1 LQTENIVMPKIPNW
15 VFVLL
20 AILHLSAF
28 RVDMMD
34 IDATQYA
41 EMSREMAESGS
52 YLQLYDRGIDYLDK
66 PPMLFW
72 VSSLSMKVFG
82 YNNFGY
88 KLPSVLF
95 ALLAIYAVYRLTRLL
110 YNDNTARMAA
120 LILGACQGMYLMTND
135 VRTDTILMS
144 CVITALWMIK
154 EAEIQRRWYW
164 VLGGTAAIA
173 AGMMTKGPIALMVP
187 IFCFGSE
194 WVLKR
199 KWKQIFSPYH
209 FVDAVLI
216 AIFLIPMSIG
226 LYQQFDMHPEKTVNG
241 LQNVSG
247 LRFFY
252 WSQSFGRITGESPW
266 NNNAPFEFLFVGM
279 FWAFLPWMFLF
290 VPALVMRLVE
300 VVKQKFKLRP
310 EQEFITTGGFVLAYL
325 ALGSSKYQ
333 LPHYIFVVFPLAAI
347 MVAKLI
353 ADFADGKYAGL
364 YRVMKP
370 FQWVASVLIMI
381 ASLLAL
387 VIVFPV
393 GITGILVWML
403 AFSVW
408 LFIAMHKRIQAKMFW
423 VSAAAIMLANIFI
436 THHFYYNLLKY
447 QLGSSLGRYMKAN
460 KMQVDN
466 LTLHQI
472 DHPLNALHFYA
483 DRLIALDSTGTEP
496 GKYVLASYNGIE
508 DIKAQQLPYDLLLEG
523 AYFKVS
529 ELTPEFLNPATRHKA
544 TEKYYFIRMK

>member
-1 LQTENIVMPKIPNW
+1 MQTENIVMPKIPNW

-82 YNNFGY
+82 VNNFGY

-154 EAEIQRRWYW
+154 EAEIQRKWYW

-187 IFCFGSE
+187 MFCFGSD

-209 FVDAVLI
+209 LVDAVLI

-353 ADFADGKYAGL
+353 ADFADSKYAGL
-364 YRVMKP
+364 YKVMKP

-381 ASLLAL
+381 ASLLTL

-393 GITGILVWML
+393 GIMGILIWML

-423 VSAAAIMLANIFI
+423 VSTAAIMLANIFI

-447 QLGSSLGRYMKAN
+447 QLGSSVGRYMKAN
-460 KMQVDN
+460 KMQVDK

-483 DRLIALDSTGTEP
+483 DRLIALDSAGTEP

-523 AYFKVS
+523 SYFKVS
-529 ELTPEFLNPATRHKA
+529 ELTPEFLNPATRQKA

>member
-1 LQTENIVMPKIPNW
+1 MQTENIVMPKIPNW

-41 EMSREMAESGS
+41 EMSREMAQSGS

-88 KLPSVLF
+88 KLPSILF
-95 ALLAIYAVYRLTRLL
+95 ALLAMYSVYRLTRLL

-154 EAEIQRRWYW
+154 EAEIQRKWYW
-164 VLGGTAAIA
+164 VVGGTAAIA

-187 IFCFGSE
+187 MFCFGSD

-199 KWKQIFSPYH
+199 KWKQLFSPYH
-209 FVDAVLI
+209 LVDAVLI
-216 AIFLIPMSIG
+216 VIFLIPMSIG

-300 VVKQKFKLRP
+300 VVKQKFKLQSH
-310 EQEFITTGGFVLAYL
+310 QEFITTGGFVLAYL

-353 ADFADGKYAGL
+353 ADFADSKYAGL
-364 YRVMKP
+364 YKVMKP

-381 ASLLAL
+381 ASLLTL

-408 LFIAMHKRIQAKMFW
+408 LFIAMHKKIQAKMFW

-436 THHFYYNLLKY
+436 THHFYYNLLQY
-447 QLGSSLGRYMKAN
+447 QLSSSVGRYMKAN

-466 LTLHQI
+466 LTLHKI

-483 DRLIALDSTGTEP
+483 DRLIQLDSAGTSP
-496 GKYVLASYNGIE
+496 GKYILASNDGIE
-508 DIKAQQLPYDLLLEG
+508 DIKAQQLPYDLLLQGE
-523 AYFKVS
+523 YFKVS

-544 TEKYYFIRMK
+544 TEKYYFIRID

>member
-1 LQTENIVMPKIPNW
+1 MQTENIVMPKIPNW

-82 YNNFGY
+82 VNNFGY

-154 EAEIQRRWYW
+154 EAELQRRWYW

-187 IFCFGSE
+187 IFCFGSD

-209 FVDAVLI
+209 LVDAVLI

-300 VVKQKFKLRP
+300 VVKQKFKLLP

-353 ADFADGKYAGL
+353 ADFVDGKYAGL
-364 YRVMKP
+364 FKVMKP

-381 ASLLAL
+381 ASLLTL
-387 VIVFPV
+387 VVVFPV
-393 GITGILVWML
+393 GITGTMIWML

-423 VSAAAIMLANIFI
+423 GSAAAIMLANIFI

-483 DRLIALDSTGTEP
+483 DRLITLDSAGTEP
-496 GKYVLASYNGIE
+496 GKYVLASYSGIE

-529 ELTPEFLNPATRHKA
+529 ELTPEFLNPATRQKA